1 MTMAKRT
8 DQGTSDTSGQ
18 TAVSRRRFMAASASG
33 VAGTYLLG
41 FRPLPAFGQPADLTS
56 EPQTLVIG
64 WASGPNGYDGEFNN
78 TFRSMDVYRNAS
90 SHASRFNP
98 LAVGQAFQDNF
109 GELVPAEAEKVDI
122 SPDWSKV
129 TVTLRQGI
137 MSPTGNELTTDDV
150 IYKYQRHWALKGN
163 GWGFVKDAMLLQEDS
178 VKAENRY
185 TYTINM
191 TGPNAIANTI
201 QAHGGARIADS
212 VEAKKH
218 ATDTDPWSTRWYG
231 SNYAG
236 HGPWQLIE
244 SVAGESW
251 TMERNPNYY
260 DPSAFTGN
268 VTRVVNRV
276 IPSSASRVA
285 LLQAGA
291 IDMAFDLQASE
302 LEQLKSAP
310 GVRVDSLAGNFLQWL
325 GFAFNKDESVPL
337 RDLKVRQA
345 IGLVLPFEQL
355 LQRPYL
361 GLAQQMKSTVAP
373 AYAGY
378 EQTSQIWT
386 RTTDVE
392 AAKALMAESGYP
404 EGFTTTLHY
413 DIGQAGQEE
422 TAIIIKAALEQLNI
436 GTELIKLQTGD
447 FFNIA
452 FSLDKGF
459 PGLFIYKD
467 MAGTPDV
474 NFGTHLWLKSGH
486 CCAPGAYANEEI
498 DKLYAEAQSN
508 PNDFDLRV
516 QRQVA
521 IDDIAINKDPMGV
534 PMQALGFHAASRENV
549 GGFWWH
555 SLNEITWNKAWKA
568 A

>member
-1 MTMAKRT
+1 
-8 DQGTSDTSGQ
+8 
-18 TAVSRRRFMAASASG
+18 MAASAAG
-33 VAGTYLLG
+33 MAGTYLLG
-41 FRPLPAFGQPADLTS
+41 LRPIPAFAQPENLTS

-90 SHASRFNP
+90 SHASKFNP
-98 LAVGQAFQDNF
+98 LAVGDAFQDNF
-109 GELVPAEAEKVDI
+109 AELVPAEAESVEI
-122 SPDWSKV
+122 SPDWTSL
-129 TVTLRQGI
+129 TITLKSGVL
-137 MSPTGNELTTDDV
+137 SPTGNELTTDDV
-150 IYKYQRHWALKGN
+150 LYKFKRHWALKGN
-163 GWGFVKDAMLLQEDS
+163 GWGFIKDAMLLNEDS
-178 VKAENRY
+178 VTANDRY
-185 TYTINM
+185 TYTIKM
-191 TGPNAIANTI
+191 TGPNAIAGII

-212 VEAKKH
+212 VEALKH
-218 ATDTDPWSTRWYG
+218 ATADDPWSTKWYG

-236 HGPWQLIE
+236 HGPWQLVE

-251 TMERNPNYY
+251 TMTRNPNYY
-260 DPSAFTGN
+260 APDAFTGN
-268 VTRVVNRV
+268 VTKVINRV

-291 IDMAFDLQASE
+291 IDMAFDLQSSE
-302 LEQLKSAP
+302 LMQLKNAS

-325 GFAFNKDESVPL
+325 GFSFNKETSAPL

-345 IGLVLPFEQL
+345 IALALPFDQL

-361 GLAQQMKSTVAP
+361 GLAEQMKSTVAP

-378 EQTSQIWT
+378 DQTSTVWT
-386 RTTDVE
+386 RQTDLA
-392 AAKALMAESGYP
+392 AAKTLMAESAYP
-404 EGFTTTLHY
+404 NGFKTTLHY
-413 DIGQAGQEE
+413 DIGQVGQEE

-436 GTELIKLQTGD
+436 ETELVKLQTGD
-447 FFNIA
+447 YFNIA

-486 CCAPGAYANEEI
+486 CCSPGGYANPDI
-498 DKLYAEAQSN
+498 DILYAEAQAN
-508 PNDFDLRV
+508 PHDFALRV
-516 QRQVA
+516 DRQKQ
-521 IDDIAINKDPMGV
+521 IDNIAINQDPMGV
-534 PMQALGFHAASRENV
+534 PMQALGFHVASRENV

-555 SLNEITWNKAWKA
+555 SLNEITWDKAWKA
-568 A
+568 